1 MREPRWVPR
10 LVLEAVH
17 LDQLREHGGRP
28 GLRDEHA
35 LGSALARPRQKW
47 SYEPASDLA
56 ALAAAYAFGIAR
68 NHPFIDGNKRA
79 AFLAMMVFLGL
90 NGEGLQ
96 ASEHEIVQVMVA
108 LAAGGLDEA
117 DLADWIRRHL

>member
-35 LGSALARPRQKW
+35 LESALARPRQKW

-96 ASEHEIVQVMVA
+96 GSEHEIVQVMVA